1 LNFINIKLILNF
13 TKIKM
18 PAYKISFAKVT
29 VQFSASTFGLKI
41 ATFTKSEPN
50 KPNNFNL
57 YYIPK
62 SIKK

>member
-1 LNFINIKLILNF
+1 
-13 TKIKM
+13 M
-18 PAYKISFAKVT
+18 PSYKISFAKVT
-29 VQFSASTFGLKI
+29 VQFSALTFVLKI
-41 ATFTKSEPN
+41 TTLAKPESY